1 MNNLLVKEEMITAI
15 NNPKVKTLSYGI
27 SSVVGGE

>member
-27 SSVVGGE
+27 SFV